1 MTNNIIKQLGY
12 IAIGSRLKRLS
23 DKINLEISRLFKEQH
38 FNVEPSWLPVI
49 FYLNENV
56 HASILDIAS
65 ALNFTHPAAI
75 NIVNQMEKKNLVEAY
90 QDVKDK
96 RKRLVKLNAVGQE
109 LLVAMT
115 PMLEELK
122 LSAGEILNSAGYDF
136 MHVIDSIEKSL
147 DEKSLNKR
155 TSERMKQKLI
165 DSVDILRFSPA
176 YKEQFKILNI
186 EWLQKYFEVET
197 EDEKILSNPEEII
210 SGGGEIFFVIV
221 NDEAVG
227 TCAVIKK
234 NEYEFE
240 LAKMAVTE
248 KAQGRQAGKKL
259 ALAAIGF
266 AYSKGAKTLYLE
278 TSRKLIAAVNL
289 YEKLGFEYVPHNADS
304 KYKRETIKMK
314 LDLGR

>member
-96 RKRLVKLNAVGQE
+96 RKRLVKLNAAGQE
-109 LLVAMT
+109 LLVTMI

-289 YEKLGFEYVPHNADS
+289 YEKLGFEYVPHNAES

>member
-96 RKRLVKLNAVGQE
+96 RKRLVKLNATGQK
-109 LLVAMT
+109 LLVTMT
-115 PMLEELK
+115 PVLEELK

-147 DEKSLNKR
+147 DKKSLNKR
-155 TSERMKQKLI
+155 TSERIKQKLI
-165 DSVDILRFSPA
+165 DSIDILRFSPA

-266 AYSKGAKTLYLE
+266 AYAKGAKTLYLE
-278 TSRKLIAAVNL
+278 TSRKLSAAVNL
-289 YEKLGFEYVPHNADS
+289 YEKLGFEYVPHNAES

>member
-96 RKRLVKLNAVGQE
+96 RKRLVKLNAAGQE

-147 DEKSLNKR
+147 DKKSLNKR
-155 TSERMKQKLI
+155 TSERIKQKLI
-165 DSVDILRFSPA
+165 DSIDILRFSPA

-289 YEKLGFEYVPHNADS
+289 YEKLGFEYVPHNAES

>member
-278 TSRKLIAAVNL
+278 TSRKLSAAVNL
-289 YEKLGFEYVPHNADS
+289 YEKLGFEYVPHNAES